1 MVPHFSH
8 NMCMSVHLFLSL
20 WFPTFL
26 KFFIL
31 LRSRML
37 SSSVD
42 PKLFILDLDAYL
54 SIQLIS
60 DPDWQTFPV
69 GKYCAIL
76 CRVDNFLCNNFG
88 AGPKSGSDWQK
99 MSDPPP
105 SGSSTWFFFF
115 SLYSTVKWP
124 AARIS
129 EPVAV
134 PPDCL
139 QANRDGVFFVTSAV
153 FCLVFSLRKIKLLI
167 SSPVFFILFS
177 FKLCVI
183 SPGTH

>member
-1 MVPHFSH
+1 
-8 NMCMSVHLFLSL
+8 
-20 WFPTFL
+20 
-26 KFFIL
+26 
-31 LRSRML
+31 ML
-37 SSSVD
+37 SSIVD
-42 PKLFILDLDAYL
+42 PKLFILGLDADL

-105 SGSSTWFFFF
+105 SGSSAWFSF

-129 EPVAV
+129 EPVAF

-153 FCLVFSLRKIKLLI
+153 FCFVFCLRKIKLLI
-167 SSPVFFILFS
+167 SSPVLFILSS
-177 FKLCVI
+177 FKLCVN
-183 SPGTH
+183 SLGTYYSGLHIGPKNITAPTPSDIEIFPPSITC